1 MQGENPFDRAVADYV
16 AGLTAARREVLLNG
30 VLSPLSARHW
40 PFFVEVIERYNLR
53 DTESPV
59 RRDINDRLQPDL
71 QGAQGMLWGR
81 GGGGEPLFEA
91 TTFMSAV
98 QRHLRAVGK
107 G

>member
-1 MQGENPFDRAVADYV
+1 MDANYPFDRAVAEYV

-53 DTESPV
+53 DMESPV

-98 QRHLRAVGK
+98 QRHLRAADRR
-107 G
+107 